1 MRCDTLYEMLQMQ
14 ASSIKKET
22 EALLLLAHVSELWYT
37 AQHLYRLDD
46 LGRSMAEAKGFFL

>member
-1 MRCDTLYEMLQMQ
+1 MLQMQ

-37 AQHLYRLDD
+37 AQHLDGLDD
-46 LGRSMAEAKGFFL
+46 LGRSPAEAKGFFL